1 VKAGWATAELAKVA
15 KVFTDGN
22 WIETKDQASEGIRLV
37 QTGNVGEGV
46 FKDRRDKARFI
57 DHATFNRLNCFEV
70 LPGDC
75 LISRL
80 PDPVGRACIV
90 PDTGDKMITA
100 VDCSIVRVDEARVD
114 RNFLVYFTLTD
125 AYLQAVDSLCSG
137 TTRSRISRS
146 NLGRVTIPLPPLEEQ
161 QRIVAV
167 LDEAFE
173 GLTRARAHAEANLQ
187 NARELFANS
196 LLNIFD
202 GLEATAPRLTLAQA
216 ATTFGRGK
224 SRHRP
229 RNAPF
234 LYGGNYPFVQTG
246 DIRNSSG
253 TVSAYTQTYSEHG
266 LAQSKLWPA
275 GTVCITIA
283 ANIAE
288 TAVLGFDACFP
299 DSIIGMVAN
308 PEVTFPEYVEFMLR
322 YFAAELKALG
332 KGSAQDNINLATF
345 ETATFPFPDIATQVE
360 IVEKLVR
367 LTNVTS
373 QLTTTYETKL
383 QSLDALRQSLL
394 QKAFAGELTD
404 KASAAST
411 GNPDLDAAL
420 DDVFATPLTS
430 EEIAENRRRNPE
442 SARRADELRA
452 LLDLPPME

>member
-1 VKAGWATAELAKVA
+1 
-15 KVFTDGN
+15 
-22 WIETKDQASEGIRLV
+22 
-37 QTGNVGEGV
+37 
-46 FKDRRDKARFI
+46 
-57 DHATFNRLNCFEV
+57 
-70 LPGDC
+70 
-75 LISRL
+75 
-80 PDPVGRACIV
+80 
-90 PDTGDKMITA
+90 
-100 VDCSIVRVDEARVD
+100 
-114 RNFLVYFTLTD
+114 
-125 AYLQAVDSLCSG
+125 
-137 TTRSRISRS
+137 
-146 NLGRVTIPLPPLEEQ
+146 
-161 QRIVAV
+161 
-167 LDEAFE
+167 
-173 GLTRARAHAEANLQ
+173 
-187 NARELFANS
+187 
-196 LLNIFD
+196 
-202 GLEATAPRLTLAQA
+202 
-216 ATTFGRGK
+216 
-224 SRHRP
+224 
-229 RNAPF
+229 
-234 LYGGNYPFVQTG
+234 VQTG